1 MKGQMFLLITAV
13 IITSLLILRF
23 SVGTPSI
30 EKELESLR
38 SKFEE
43 KIFDN
48 IVEELKK
55 SEEFSY
61 YEQDKIVSN
70 VFNFANFTRRKMNE
84 RGLDFEFLYV
94 GTLANNSNNQMNI
107 TIINFLNKAIDA
119 TLILN
124 STPQQTD
131 SKNNIGDGSTWNTN
145 FSFTPGTE
153 YLLTLNYTYSTLT
166 TNVTE
171 EIIIK
176 TKSDKNVYV
185 GFFDIE
191 LKSSEA
197 THKNKFQTNF
207 TLS

>member
-1 MKGQMFLLITAV
+1 MFLILAV
-13 IITSLLILRF
+13 VIVTSLVILRF
-23 SVGTPSI
+23 SAGTPSI
-30 EKELESLR
+30 EKELSSLR
-38 SKFEE
+38 SKVEG

-70 VFNFANFTRRKMNE
+70 VFNFANFTKKKMNE

-94 GTLANNSNNQMNI
+94 GTLATNTSQQMNI
-107 TIINFLNKAIDA
+107 TLINFLNKVINA

-131 SKNNIGDGSTWNTN
+131 SKNNIIDGSTWSTN

-153 YLLTLNYTYSTLT
+153 YLLTLNYTYPGLI

-171 EIIIK
+171 NITIK
-176 TKSDKNVYV
+176 TKTDKDVYV
-185 GFFDIE
+185 GFFDVSLVTIGE
-191 LKSSEA
+191 VYTQK
-197 THKNKFQTNF
+197 K
-207 TLS
+207 